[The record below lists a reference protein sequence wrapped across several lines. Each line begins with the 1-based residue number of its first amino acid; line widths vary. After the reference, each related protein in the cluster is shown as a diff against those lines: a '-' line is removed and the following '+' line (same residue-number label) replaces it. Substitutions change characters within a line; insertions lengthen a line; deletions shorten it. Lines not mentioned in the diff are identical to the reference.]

1 MRILNLMWG
10 FNLGGIGKCFLT
22 YAKLGETDPRLEIK
36 TVCINLQNIQFDL
49 SPLYE
54 IGAETIDIRNR
65 RDISWIWKL
74 RKLLK
79 SYKPDAVFTHGFNG
93 PVLILVERLLGD
105 RTPLLCSYHSE
116 YQAPTRSRKLLEP
129 VFNRS
134 MHLIYRTIATGVFTV
149 CEPASRFLQTCG
161 VPEKKLSCI
170 HNGLPEQTPSGGSIE
185 RPGICDN
192 KLVLGIASRLDPIK
206 GIEDLLDAISLLRD
220 LPVHLLILG
229 SGPSEEGLQ
238 KKTAELSLQDRVS
251 FLGYQSN
258 IPGWLKVFDI
268 FVLPSHS
275 ENHSLGLLEAMR
287 AGLPIVAT
295 DVGGNGESVRDR
307 QEALLVPPRE
317 PEALAK
323 AIREL
328 ASDPELRA
336 RLGQN
341 ARKRFLAEFTEAR
354 MCRNLADWLLR
365 FDRKQA

>member
-1 MRILNLMWG
+1 MKILNLMWG

-22 YAKLGETDPRLEIK
+22 YAKLGETDPRLEIR

-49 SPLYE
+49 SPLHE

-65 RDISWIWKL
+65 RDISWIGKL

-79 SYKPDAVFTHGFNG
+79 DYQPDAVFTHGFNG
-93 PVLILVERLLGD
+93 PVLILIERLLGD
-105 RTPLLCSYHSE
+105 RTPLLCSYHGE
-116 YQAPTRSRKLLEP
+116 YHAPTQFRRLLEP
-129 VFNRS
+129 VFNS
-134 MHLIYRTIATGVFTV
+134 TAHLIYKSFASGVLTV
-149 CEPASRFLQTCG
+149 CDHSSRFLQTHG
-161 VPEKKLSCI
+161 VPSNKIQCV
-170 HNGLPEQTPSGGSIE
+170 HNGLPDQALSRGTIS
-185 RPGICDN
+185 RPDYCANQVI
-192 KLVLGIASRLDPIK
+192 LGVSSRLDPVK
-206 GIEDLLDAISLLRD
+206 GIEDLLDAMALLKD
-220 LPVHLLILG
+220 LPIHLLILG
-229 SGPSEEGLQ
+229 KGLCEDLL
-238 KKTAELSLQDRVS
+238 KKQTIQLNLSNKVS

-258 IPGWLKVFDI
+258 VSDWLQVFDI
-268 FVLPSHS
+268 FMLPSHA
-275 ENHSLGLLEAMR
+275 EYHSIALLEAMR

-336 RLGQN
+336 KLGQN
-341 ARKRFLAEFTEAR
+341 ARKRFLAEFTEAQ

-365 FDRKQA
+365 FDKTQA